1 MESTPQ
7 PSARTAIDAAMKTY
21 IAALKANDA
30 KAAAAHWEDAGVY
43 VNTGIPTKRGRSE
56 IEAMARSVYDSA
68 RVDYSMTV
76 DNIEAGS
83 DMASLLGSYS
93 AIVRDPGA
101 TPQRLGGRFLFVFRR
116 QVDGSWKISRGVGT
130 DAEPP
135 K

>member
-1 MESTPQ
+1 VESTPQ

-56 IEAMARSVYDSA
+56 IAAMAKSVFDSA
-68 RVDYSMTV
+68 RVDYSMTI

-101 TPQRLGGRFLFVFRR
+101 TPHRLGGRFLFVFRR

-130 DAEPP
+130 DPEPP